1 MSRSL
6 STCCVI
12 HPPLFHFTKT
22 TIQAADTTYHCRSF
36 ILFEQNIYNQRL
48 KKQSKNGLMSEHT
61 HKIKRVWTLVT
72 TIEKDRIAR
81 QTGEKYE
88 NSL

>member
-1 MSRSL
+1 
-6 STCCVI
+6 
-12 HPPLFHFTKT
+12 
-22 TIQAADTTYHCRSF
+22 
-36 ILFEQNIYNQRL
+36 
-48 KKQSKNGLMSEHT
+48 MSEHT

-72 TIEKDRIAR
+72 TIEKDRMAR